1 MVAVVLGNAVGLA
14 ANAAAAVCLQKA
26 AELLSAASEFILAGN
41 TKDAVEYFLSSGQEI
56 RLAASISS
64 VQAFSEVTVLL
75 LIVAAFLVAGFFCA
89 RRIAF
94 ISSRLL
100 GAASDSAAAAAGRTL
115 RLRTIGTTAFVFA
128 AFLLRSVFSTMF
140 AVATQL
146 QDIGNSCA
154 QHCLITCSNVFTLVA
169 RWMFFTPEFQ
179 LTIVLISSPLALIV
193 ALWGMTDKRSRQ
205 LMQSTRTMPS
215 QRSLA
220 SLSPQSNS

>member
-1 MVAVVLGNAVGLA
+1 MAAVVLGNAVGLA
-14 ANAAAAVCLQKA
+14 ANAAAAVRLQKA

-64 VQAFSEVTVLL
+64 VQAFSEVSVLL

-115 RLRTIGTTAFVFA
+115 RLRAIGTTAFVFA
-128 AFLLRSVFSTMF
+128 AFLIRSVFSTMF

-154 QHCLITCSNVFTLVA
+154 QPCLTTCSNVCSPSW
-169 RWMFFTPEFQ
+169 RGGCSSRPSS
-179 LTIVLISSPLALIV
+179 SSPSCLYP
-193 ALWGMTDKRSRQ
+193 RPSPSSSRCG
-205 LMQSTRTMPS
+205 
-215 QRSLA
+215 A
-220 SLSPQSNS
+220 